1 MDFGNME
8 ISKRE
13 FNKEI
18 CHFKSRHDLY
28 FFLMNTLLQ
37 IKYDGWRYCFCNML
51 EKKEK
56 CQLCVISTVFCDFE
70 SNLRDNMLNVLYL
83 KNYQSKLYPHLSRLF

>member
-37 IKYDGWRYCFCNML
+37 IKYDGWQYCSCDML
-51 EKKEK
+51 EKKRK
-56 CQLCVISTVFCDFE
+56 MSIMCHIDCFL
-70 SNLRDNMLNVLYL
+70 
-83 KNYQSKLYPHLSRLF
+83 

>member
-37 IKYDGWRYCFCNML
+37 IKYDGWQYCSCDML
-51 EKKEK
+51 EKKK
-56 CQLCVISTVFCDFE
+56 K
-70 SNLRDNMLNVLYL
+70 NV
-83 KNYQSKLYPHLSRLF
+83 NYVSYRLFFVILRAI

>member
-28 FFLMNTLLQ
+28 FFLMNALLQ
-37 IKYDGWRYCFCNML
+37 IKYDGW
-51 EKKEK
+51 
-56 CQLCVISTVFCDFE
+56 
-70 SNLRDNMLNVLYL
+70 
-83 KNYQSKLYPHLSRLF
+83 